1 MLETMNKGLIKKEK
15 KSVKPPMLTD
25 VVYQHIL
32 TSIIDC
38 TLMPGQRVVQDDLA
52 ASLGVSRAPVSHAM
66 QLLKYHGMLQESG
79 GKGLEVAPIEPNR
92 IRDLFQ
98 VRAALDGTAARLA
111 AERVMNNAITD
122 EELQPIAEAL
132 QYGDRLTDDCMMS
145 DRVRADIDFH
155 KAIYS
160 SSGNGSIAET
170 MAPLWPHL
178 QRAMVVV
185 LAPNRA
191 ISRVWREHKQIFDS
205 ILAGDPEGSERS
217 AKRHALS
224 AGVQTEGFL
233 RHGATPEIELK

>member
-1 MLETMNKGLIKKEK
+1 
-15 KSVKPPMLTD
+15 MLTD
-25 VVYQHIL
+25 LVYQHIL

-52 ASLGVSRAPVSHAM
+52 ASLGVSRAPVSHAL
-66 QLLKYHGMLQESG
+66 QLLKYHGMLQEAG

-92 IRDLFQ
+92 LRDLFQ
-98 VRAALDGTAARLA
+98 VRAALDSTAARLV
-111 AERVMNNAITD
+111 AERVMNNSVT
-122 EELQPIAEAL
+122 ESELQPIIEAM
-132 QYGDRLTDDCMMS
+132 QHGDLLDDKCVMS
-145 DRVRADIDFH
+145 DRVKADIDFH
-155 KAIYS
+155 KAIYH

-191 ISRVWREHKQIFDS
+191 ISRVWREHKQILDS

-217 AKRHALS
+217 ARRHALS
-224 AGVQTEGFL
+224 AGVQTEAFL
-233 RHGATPEIELK
+233 RHGATHVNGQKD